1 MAFRNVA
8 TLLAEGVSLDAI
20 SNRLSAFNM
29 METMFAPS
37 FPAVVGKLVVVNL
50 YEIEGSSEL
59 RFERVTVLE
68 DAGTQLAQM
77 VLELRAEG
85 VVAHRSMGM
94 LQGLRLAKPG
104 KYTVLV
110 EGAKAPEGPWEF
122 VNKRTL
128 HAMLGSHPLVR
139 GDDKN
144 PNAGKVT
151 GKTVI
156 TD

>member
-8 TLLAEGVSLDAI
+8 TLLAEGVSLDAM

-50 YEIEGSSEL
+50 YEIEGTRGPRWEKVSIIDDAGAQLVHVVTEL
-59 RFERVTVLE
+59 R
-68 DAGTQLAQM
+68 G
-77 VLELRAEG
+77 EG
-85 VVAHRSMGM
+85 VAHRSMGM
-94 LQGLRLAKPG
+94 LQGMRLAKPG
-104 KYTVLV
+104 AYTVLV
-110 EGAKAPEGPWEF
+110 EGASRPEGPWEF
-122 VNKRTL
+122 VNKRAL
-128 HAMLGSHPLVR
+128 HAVLGSHPHVR
-139 GDDKN
+139 VDEQN
-144 PNAGKVT
+144 PDAGKVT